1 MVEQNNI
8 IALKKLAAKMKGGT
22 TSANDIEG
30 NTIADVLNVIT
41 DLYEGST
48 PLVLGDLTVT
58 SVAGSEVGNTVV
70 TVTPALGAN
79 NSYRYKTDPSS
90 TELPERNE
98 DLSTWASWD
107 GVSEITAEDGHKLI
121 VCEVDANNLALKGG
135 VTSVASV

>member
-8 IALKKLAAKMKGGT
+8 IALKKLAAKMKGGA

-30 NTIADVLNVIT
+30 NTIADVLGVIT

-48 PLVLGDLTVT
+48 PLVLGDLTIA

-70 TVTPALGAN
+70 TVNPALGAN

-98 DLSTWASWD
+98 DLSTWTSWD

-135 VTSVASV
+135 VTTVASV

>member
-8 IALKKLAAKMKGGT
+8 IALKKLATKMKGGT

-48 PLVLGDLTVT
+48 PLILGDLTVT

-98 DLSTWASWD
+98 DLSSWASWD
-107 GVSEITAEDGHKLI
+107 GVSEITAENGHKLI

-135 VTSVASV
+135 VTTVASA